1 MFSGSVS
8 MYIAF
13 SLQGW
18 MDELD
23 ANDVS
28 LLKAVKLL
36 RWITEQRVNKSAVEE
51 LKKEKKIHEIFHE
64 NEKFKKNIEKFKQQ
78 LKSQRINLRWK
89 LATEESYKELLK
101 LMGVSYVEAPLAT
114 EDMDALTDFIKT
126 FHV

>member
-1 MFSGSVS
+1 
-8 MYIAF
+8 
-13 SLQGW
+13 

-89 LATEESYKELLK
+89 LATEESVIKSHEQNMALTK
-101 LMGVSYVEAPLAT
+101 
-114 EDMDALTDFIKT
+114 ALTDQRIKEEMLT
-126 FHV
+126 LQLMKSVD